1 MYRACPT
8 LSGAPDDQTYDF
20 KYDKVFQMLFS
31 AI

>member
-8 LSGAPDDQTYDF
+8 LSGAPYDQSYDF
-20 KYDKVFQMLFS
+20 EYVKVFQMFFS